1 MDGGITILATMPGQ
15 PWQACPHT
23 HGVREPRTL
32 MADPERPPLARHMR
46 TWLAASLSCSAAC
59 GCVHQ
64 PSRPAAPTAP
74 ATAQQTSVPASSTG
88 SDSSAALVAM
98 RRISL
103 MRPFEGGIDTPVM
116 HNQINGYV
124 MIDAANNAGAALNDT
139 VFAVRRADI
148 SVQHMLRFDWLFY
161 ADAQLVDGRFE
172 LKDVYLRKQTR
183 YFGVVTIGNQQE
195 PFGLEQFG
203 SFRNTTFLER
213 ATTNALA
220 PSRSIGI
227 TSSDFHGPWIWSYGF
242 YTAGSKDEGRTQRGV
257 ALTGRLAYLLKTDS
271 GPYHLAIDY
280 STRRAGPDNDQH
292 FQSASEVALSSGDY
306 FLDTGSITGSNK
318 VQRYGLEVA
327 HVAGPFSWQ
336 GEYMEAHLQR
346 NDGLPALRF
355 RGWYGYASWMI
366 TGESRDY
373 RESNATFGPVV
384 PHASWNGRS
393 GGALEVG
400 VRLSMTDLNDR
411 DVVGGKE
418 TNVTLGVNW
427 YLDKS
432 VRLSANLVHAIDLN
446 KPGSPDSGDH
456 PTAIVGRLQYQF

>member
-1 MDGGITILATMPGQ
+1 MEFGTSYI
-15 PWQACPHT
+15 
-23 HGVREPRTL
+23 
-32 MADPERPPLARHMR
+32 MADLERRTLARHAR
-46 TWLAASLSCSAAC
+46 TWLATSLSCAAAC

-64 PSRPAAPTAP
+64 PSKPDPTQHAPATP
-74 ATAQQTSVPASSTG
+74 ATAQETPVAASSTG
-88 SDSSAALVAM
+88 GDSSAALDTL

-103 MRPFEGGIDTPVM
+103 MRPFEGGIDTPVI

-124 MIDAANNAGAALNDT
+124 MIDAANSAGPALNNT
-139 VFAVRRADI
+139 NFAVRRADI
-148 SVQHMLRFDWLFY
+148 SIQHMLRFDWLFY
-161 ADAQLVDGRFE
+161 ADAQLVDGRLE

-183 YFGVVTIGNQQE
+183 YFGVMTIGNQQE

-220 PSRSIGI
+220 PSRSVGI

-257 ALTGRLAYLLKTDS
+257 ALTGRLAYLRKTDS
-271 GPYHLAIDY
+271 GLYHFAVDY
-280 STRRAGPDNDQH
+280 STRRAGPNNDQH
-292 FQSASEVALSSGDY
+292 FQSAPEVALSSGDH
-306 FLDTGSITGSNK
+306 FLDTGSISGSNK

-327 HVAGPFSWQ
+327 HVAGHLSWQ

-346 NDGLPALRF
+346 DDGLPPLRF

-373 RESNATFGPVV
+373 REGNATFGPVV

-400 VRLSMTDLNDR
+400 VRLSMTDLNNR
-411 DVVGGKE
+411 DVMGGKE
-418 TNVTLGVNW
+418 TNVTVGVNW

-446 KPGSPDSGDH
+446 KPGNPESGKH
-456 PTAIVGRLQYQF
+456 PSAIVGRLQYQF

>member
-1 MDGGITILATMPGQ
+1 MAT
-15 PWQACPHT
+15 
-23 HGVREPRTL
+23 RERRTL
-32 MADPERPPLARHMR
+32 SCHAR
-46 TWLAASLSCSAAC
+46 TWLAASISCAVAC

-64 PSRPAAPTAP
+64 PTRPADTSSSP
-74 ATAQQTSVPASSTG
+74 AASTPEETPAPASSTG
-88 SDSSAALVAM
+88 GDSNAALNTL

-103 MRPFEGGIDTPVM
+103 MRPFEGGIETPVI

-124 MIDAANNAGAALNDT
+124 MVDAANNAGAALNDT
-139 VFAVRRADI
+139 TLAVRRADI
-148 SVQHMLRFDWLFY
+148 SVQHMFRFDWLFY
-161 ADAQLVDGRFE
+161 ADAQLVDGRLE
-172 LKDVYLRKQTR
+172 LKDVYVRKQTR

-195 PFGLEQFG
+195 PFGIEQFG

-220 PSRSIGI
+220 PSRSVGI

-257 ALTGRLAYLLKTDS
+257 ALTGRLAYLLTS
-271 GPYHLAIDY
+271 ENGPYHFAVDY

-292 FQSASEVALSSGDY
+292 FQSAPEVALSSDDY
-306 FLDTGSITGSNK
+306 FLDTGTITGSNK

-346 NDGLPALRF
+346 DNGLPPLRF

-366 TGESRDY
+366 TGESRNY

-384 PHASWNGRS
+384 PHASWNGHG

-400 VRLSMTDLNDR
+400 VRLSMTDLNNR

-418 TNVTLGVNW
+418 TNVTIGVNW

-446 KPGSPDSGDH
+446 KPGNPDDGKH
-456 PTAIVGRLQYQF
+456 PTAIVGRFQYQF

>member
-1 MDGGITILATMPGQ
+1 
-15 PWQACPHT
+15 
-23 HGVREPRTL
+23 
-32 MADPERPPLARHMR
+32 
-46 TWLAASLSCSAAC
+46 
-59 GCVHQ
+59 
-64 PSRPAAPTAP
+64 
-74 ATAQQTSVPASSTG
+74 
-88 SDSSAALVAM
+88 M

-400 VRLSMTDLNDR
+400 VRLSMTDLNNR

>member
-1 MDGGITILATMPGQ
+1 MATRECSTLACH
-15 PWQACPHT
+15 A
-23 HGVREPRTL
+23 
-32 MADPERPPLARHMR
+32 R
-46 TWLAASLSCSAAC
+46 TWLAASLSCAAAC

-64 PSRPAAPTAP
+64 PSKPADAQSSPAASAAP
-74 ATAQQTSVPASSTG
+74 ASTSSTG
-88 SDSSAALVAM
+88 SDDSAALNTL

-103 MRPFEGGIDTPVM
+103 MRPFEGGIETPVI

-124 MIDAANNAGAALNDT
+124 MVDAANNAGAALNDT
-139 VFAVRRADI
+139 TLAVRRADI
-148 SVQHMLRFDWLFY
+148 SIQHMFRFDWLFY
-161 ADAQLVDGRFE
+161 ADAQLVDGRLE
-172 LKDVYLRKQTR
+172 LKDVYVRKQTR
-183 YFGVVTIGNQQE
+183 RFGVVTIGNQQE

-257 ALTGRLAYLLKTDS
+257 ALTGRLAYLLQS
-271 GPYHLAIDY
+271 ENGPYHLAIDY

-292 FQSASEVALSSGDY
+292 FQSAPEVALSSDDY
-306 FLDTGSITGSNK
+306 FLDTGTITGSNK

-327 HVAGPFSWQ
+327 HVSGPFSWQ
-336 GEYMEAHLQR
+336 SEYMEAHLQR
-346 NDGLPALRF
+346 DNGLPALRF

-366 TGESRDY
+366 TGESRNY

-384 PHASWNGRS
+384 PHASWNGHG

-400 VRLSMTDLNDR
+400 VRLSMTDLNNR

-418 TNVTLGVNW
+418 TNVTIGVNW

-446 KPGSPDSGDH
+446 KPGNPDDGKH

>member
-1 MDGGITILATMPGQ
+1 
-15 PWQACPHT
+15 
-23 HGVREPRTL
+23 
-32 MADPERPPLARHMR
+32 MAELKRIAAARHPR
-46 TWLAASLSCSAAC
+46 PWLAAGLSCVAAC

-64 PSRPAAPTAP
+64 PSKPAAAAGSPDTP
-74 ATAQQTSVPASSTG
+74 ATAQEAPVAPSSTAG
-88 SDSSAALVAM
+88 DGRALDTL

-103 MRPFEGGIDTPVM
+103 MRPFEGGIDTPVI

-124 MIDAANNAGAALNDT
+124 MLDAANSAGAALNNT
-139 VFAVRRADI
+139 NFSVRRADI
-148 SVQHMLRFDWLFY
+148 SIQRVLRRGWLFY
-161 ADAQLVDGRFE
+161 ADAQLVDGHLE
-172 LKDVYLRKQTR
+172 LKDIYVRKQTR

-227 TSSDFHGPWIWSYGF
+227 TSSDFRGPWIWSYGF
-242 YTAGSKDEGRTQRGV
+242 YTAGSKDEGRTQRGA

-292 FQSASEVALSSGDY
+292 FQSAPEVALSSSDY

-318 VQRYGLEVA
+318 VQRYGLEAA
-327 HVAGPFSWQ
+327 HVSGPFSWQ
-336 GEYMEAHLQR
+336 AEYMEAHLQR

-366 TGESRDY
+366 TGESREY

-384 PHASWNGRS
+384 PHASWNGHG

-400 VRLSMTDLNDR
+400 VRMSMTDLNDR
-411 DVVGGKE
+411 DVIGGKE
-418 TNVTLGVNW
+418 TNVTVGVNW

-446 KPGSPDSGDH
+446 KPGDPDSGKH
-456 PTAIVGRLQYQF
+456 PSAIVGRLQYQF

>member
-1 MDGGITILATMPGQ
+1 
-15 PWQACPHT
+15 
-23 HGVREPRTL
+23 
-32 MADPERPPLARHMR
+32 MADPERPPLARHVR

-88 SDSSAALVAM
+88 SDSSAALDAM

-280 STRRAGPDNDQH
+280 STRSAGPDNDQH

-400 VRLSMTDLNDR
+400 VRLSMTDLNNR

>member
-88 SDSSAALVAM
+88 SDSSAALDAM